1 MLTVALANRLCA
13 YRRFY
18 ATQGYD
24 PIREASLQFLPELV
38 TTFLVPFLGE
48 LIRRGY
54 PFLLHVNQAR
64 IVVIAVIFKV
74 PLVGP

>member
-1 MLTVALANRLCA
+1 MR
-13 YRRFY
+13 
-18 ATQGYD
+18 GYD
-24 PIREASLQFLPELV
+24 PIREARNLRFLPELV

-48 LIRRGY
+48 LVRRRY

-64 IVVIAVIFKV
+64 IVGIAVVLFKV